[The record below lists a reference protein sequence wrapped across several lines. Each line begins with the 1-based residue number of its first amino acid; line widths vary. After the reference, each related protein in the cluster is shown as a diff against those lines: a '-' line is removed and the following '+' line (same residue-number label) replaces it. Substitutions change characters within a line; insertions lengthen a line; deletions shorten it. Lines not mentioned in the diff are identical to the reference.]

1 MLWRY
6 DLTPTVKFKTN
17 NLFFFIMLLDA
28 IILVVE
34 RDAIL
39 VDLFDLL

>member
-6 DLTPTVKFKTN
+6 YLTLTVKFS
-17 NLFFFIMLLDA
+17 FIMLLDA